1 MRDIYQIAT
10 ELAAMQPEELA
21 KLYEAWE
28 EERFNK
34 RVQPVVTAFRKIELT
49 RDEAYKLFKKLK
61 NIAWCEEQRQQQGD
75 KK

>member
-34 RVQPVVTAFRKIELT
+34 RVQPVVTAFRKVELT
-49 RDEAYKLFKKLK
+49 RDEADKLFKKLK

-75 KK
+75 GK

>member
-34 RVQPVVTAFRKIELT
+34 RVQPVITAFRKVELT
-49 RDEAYKLFKKLK
+49 RDEADKLFKKLK
-61 NIAWCEEQRQQQGD
+61 NIAWCEEQRKQQGD

>member
-34 RVQPVVTAFRKIELT
+34 RVQPVITAFRKVELT
-49 RDEAYKLFKKLK
+49 RDEADKLFKKLK

>member
-21 KLYEAWE
+21 ILYEAWE

-34 RVQPVVTAFRKIELT
+34 KVQPVISAFRKVDLT
-49 RDEAYKLFKKLK
+49 VKEADKLFKKLK
-61 NIAWCEEQRQQQGD
+61 NIAWCEEKRQQQGD